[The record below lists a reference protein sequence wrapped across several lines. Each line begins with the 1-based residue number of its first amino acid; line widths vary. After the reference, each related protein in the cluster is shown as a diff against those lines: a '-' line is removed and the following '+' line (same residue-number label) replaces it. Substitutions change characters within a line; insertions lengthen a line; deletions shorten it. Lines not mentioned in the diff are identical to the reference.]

1 LEGCSFTIAGI
12 PRTGNLDRRKVR
24 TNRLRELLIFAFAR
38 GARRRNN
45 GRHMQT
51 RTSTEHGPERKGG
64 QGLDPNQY
72 ESGDRAIMALLAET
86 RAADEVDLVATW
98 RDGAYEVWSRRGMI
112 RFRRHAG
119 ANEGIR
125 FEIIEQIGENPIL
138 NQDPFAVSTV
148 EEELDAARRSG
159 NPTEDPNCAYLEP
172 SVLSH
177 PYAYERIAQV
187 FDSPRGPDL
196 IVSPKAYA
204 YGIQAGQH
212 GALDVVQSRAPLV
225 MAGPGVRPGRHRVA
239 ARHVDIAPTIASVMG
254 FAQMDGHGPAGE
266 PARVLIRRQD
276 GRVLDEMLDRGA
288 GAPARVYLI
297 LLDGLPHPELVW
309 HLEHDRGA
317 IPNIAEMVERGAM
330 LTHGSIVNF
339 PSITWPSHSTIMT
352 GAWCGH
358 HDVVNPTFHLREH
371 RETVPIQG
379 NIFETERFL
388 NHDVETLYEAFK
400 RAMGPD
406 AITASIH
413 EPQGRGA
420 DHAVFER
427 RIVGDKARLK
437 ALTQEMMGDVSPR
450 WMADQMPSMLREEIV
465 DIRGMAQFINLFDHC
480 AEHPPVFVAH
490 EFVLTDGAG
499 HDYGPHHDG
508 AREAIRRT
516 DRRIGAIFDLMRARG
531 LYDSTLFVLT
541 SDHGMAA
548 QRVEL
553 KANPACEPAAVGL
566 KGVFAEPMIYLRDL
580 IVECMRARDL
590 RTLAV
595 TMFDND
601 HLPAGD
607 HPPVAGATVV
617 LHGRGD
623 QVLAQAVTAESGRV
637 AFATPADLTD
647 RELTVRITHPDF
659 NSRNVRGD
667 GAPVTRDIRKLLYGQ
682 PTRG

>member
-1 LEGCSFTIAGI
+1 MPTS
-12 PRTGNLDRRKVR
+12 N
-24 TNRLRELLIFAFAR
+24 
-38 GARRRNN
+38 
-45 GRHMQT
+45 
-51 RTSTEHGPERKGG
+51 STEHGPERRGG
-64 QGLDPNQY
+64 QGLDANQY
-72 ESGDRAIMALLAET
+72 ESGDRAILALLRDT
-86 RAADEVDLVATW
+86 RAAEQVDLVATW
-98 RDGAYEVWSRRGMI
+98 RDGAYEVWSKRGMI
-112 RFRRHAG
+112 RFKRRSDADAG
-119 ANEGIR
+119 LS
-125 FEIIEQIGENPIL
+125 FEVIERIGENPVR
-138 NQDPFAVSTV
+138 NQDPFAVATI

-159 NPTEDPNCAYLEP
+159 CHTEDPNRAYFEP
-172 SVLSH
+172 FVLTH
-177 PYAYERIAQV
+177 PFAYERIAQV

-225 MAGPGVRPGRHRVA
+225 LAGPGVRPGRHRIA
-239 ARHVDIAPTIASVMG
+239 ARHVDLAPTIAHLMHFPEIEG
-254 FAQMDGHGPAGE
+254 CGPAGE
-266 PARVLIRRQD
+266 PARVLLRRQD
-276 GRVLDEMLDRGA
+276 GRVLDELIDTGA
-288 GAPARVYLI
+288 APPERVYLV

-309 HLEHDRGA
+309 MLDHDRES
-317 IPNIAEMVERGAM
+317 IPNIAVMVERGAM

-339 PSITWPSHSTIMT
+339 PSITWPSHSTILT

-388 NHDVETLYEAFK
+388 SREVETLYEAFK
-400 RAMGPD
+400 RVMGPG

-437 ALTQEMMGDVSPR
+437 ALTQEMIDDISPR
-450 WMADQMPSMLREEIV
+450 WTADDMPEMRREELV
-465 DIRGMAQFINLFDHC
+465 DIRGMAQVINLFNHC
-480 AEHPPVFVAH
+480 GAHPPVFVAH

-516 DRRIGAIFDLMRARG
+516 DRRIGAIFALMRARG

-541 SDHGMAA
+541 SDHGMAP

-553 KANPACEPAAVGL
+553 KANPACEPASAGL

-580 IVECMRARDL
+580 IVACERARDL
-590 RTLAV
+590 RSLRV
-595 TMFDND
+595 TARDND
-601 HLPAGD
+601 HLPDGD
-607 HPPVAGATVV
+607 HPPVAGVRMA
-617 LHGRGD
+617 LFGRGD
-623 QVLAQAVTAESGRV
+623 QPLAEATSGESGRV
-637 AFATPADLTD
+637 AFATPADMRD
-647 RELTVRITHPDF
+647 DELTVRLAHPEF
-659 NSRNVRGD
+659 NSRTVRGD
-667 GAPVTRDIRKLLYGQ
+667 GSPVRPDLRKLLYGDAAG
-682 PTRG
+682 R

>member
-1 LEGCSFTIAGI
+1 MAISNS
-12 PRTGNLDRRKVR
+12 TG
-24 TNRLRELLIFAFAR
+24 
-38 GARRRNN
+38 
-45 GRHMQT
+45 
-51 RTSTEHGPERKGG
+51 HGPERSGG
-64 QGLDPNQY
+64 QGLDANQY
-72 ESGDRAIMALLAET
+72 ESGDRAILALLRDT
-86 RAADEVDLVATW
+86 RAAEEVDLVATW
-98 RDGAYEVWSRRGMI
+98 RDGAYEIWSRRGMI
-112 RFRRHAG
+112 RFQRRIDANAG
-119 ANEGIR
+119 LR
-125 FEIIEQIGENPIL
+125 FEIIEQIRENPVR
-138 NQDPFAVSTV
+138 NQDPFAVATI

-159 NPTEDPNCAYLEP
+159 YPTEDPNRAYCEP
-172 SVLSH
+172 FVLTH
-177 PYAYERIAQV
+177 PFAYERIAQV

-225 MAGPGVRPGRHRVA
+225 MAGPGVRPGRYRIA
-239 ARHVDIAPTIASVMG
+239 ARHVDVAPTIARLMR
-254 FAQMDGHGPAGE
+254 FPEIDGRGPAGQS
-266 PARVLIRRQD
+266 ARVLIRRQD
-276 GRVLDEMLDRGA
+276 GRALDEMIDG
-288 GAPARVYLI
+288 GAPAPERVYLF
-297 LLDGLPHPELVW
+297 LLDGLPHPELTW
-309 HLEHDRGA
+309 HLEHARES
-317 IPNIAEMVERGAM
+317 IPNIAAMAERGAM

-339 PSITWPSHSTIMT
+339 PSITWPSHSTILT

-400 RAMGPD
+400 RVMGPG

-437 ALTQEMMGDVSPR
+437 ALTQEMSGDISPR
-450 WMADQMPSMLREEIV
+450 WMADDMPAMRREEIV
-465 DIRGMAQFINLFDHC
+465 DIRGMAQVINLFDHC
-480 AEHPPVFVAH
+480 GAHPPVFIAH

-516 DRRIGAIFDLMRARG
+516 DQRIGAVLDLLRARG

-541 SDHGMAA
+541 SDHGMAP

-553 KANPACEPAAVGL
+553 KANPACEPASVGL

-580 IVECMRARDL
+580 IVECERARDL
-590 RTLAV
+590 RSLRV
-595 TMFDND
+595 TVFDND
-601 HLPAGD
+601 HLPDGD
-607 HPPVAGATVV
+607 HPPVAGVKIH

-623 QVLAQAVTAESGRV
+623 RVLAEAVTTDEGRV
-637 AFATPADLTD
+637 AFATPADMRD
-647 RELTVRITHPDF
+647 DELTLRIAHPDF
-659 NSRNVRGD
+659 NSRTVRGD
-667 GAPVTRDIRKLLYGQ
+667 GAPIRPDIRKLLYADAAEH
-682 PTRG
+682 